1 MKLNRKSKPVRQSRR
16 LLQNSAPRLL
26 AISIAALSPALPAA
40 ASWLDSDYYC
50 RVYGCVVVHDGFS
63 FDVYDNYIFATGQS
77 VPANGKMIPWSGNP
91 FEGNGDVNP
100 VITGTRTEGLTAVPL
115 QDEGMRLGIDT
126 DGDGTIDFEPT
137 GGSNSGF
144 LDASDALNPFTLNE
158 NTDLVGIASSA
169 QRSFYVSSRTDF
181 YLSAEV
187 FSVGEPGPG
196 NSVAYFDSIDF
207 DYQMTTRG
215 EDDGMEFG
223 ANAMRGKGQ
232 MREIGNIQTLRDLY
246 GGPVNIM
253 EFRKEIRRRDSA
265 SLPSQSVRFDYTY
278 GFEDYDLSMGAGR
291 VRYRIEFD
299 FYNR

>member
-1 MKLNRKSKPVRQSRR
+1 MKQSKAQSPSSRPP
-16 LLQNSAPRLL
+16 LLISTPRIL
-26 AISIAALSPALPAA
+26 ALCAAAFWPASQAA

-63 FDVYDNYIFATGQS
+63 FDVYDNFVFATGGT
-77 VPANGKMIPWSGNP
+77 VPSNGRMIPWSGNP
-91 FEGNGDVNP
+91 FDGNGDVNP

-137 GGSNSGF
+137 GGSSEGF
-144 LDASDALNPFTLNE
+144 LDASDSLNPFTLNE
-158 NTDLVGIASSA
+158 NSDLVGVATTA

-181 YLSAEV
+181 YLSAQV
-187 FSVGEPGPG
+187 FPVGQAGAT
-196 NSVAYFDSIDF
+196 NSATYFDTIDF
-207 DYQMTTRG
+207 DYRMTMRG
-215 EDDGMEFG
+215 EDDGMQFG
-223 ANAMRGKGQ
+223 ANARRGNGNMRV
-232 MREIGNIQTLRDLY
+232 IGNIDTLADLY

-253 EFRKEIRRRDSA
+253 EFRREIRRRNSA

-278 GFEDYDLSMGAGR
+278 GFEDYDLSMGAGN

>member
-1 MKLNRKSKPVRQSRR
+1 M
-16 LLQNSAPRLL
+16 
-26 AISIAALSPALPAA
+26 
-40 ASWLDSDYYC
+40 
-50 RVYGCVVVHDGFS
+50 HDGFS
-63 FDVYDNYIFATGQS
+63 FDVYDNFVFTTGGT
-77 VPANGKMIPWSGNP
+77 VPSNGLMVPWSGNP

-126 DGDGTIDFEPT
+126 NGDGTIDFEPT
-137 GGSNSGF
+137 GGSSEGF
-144 LDASDALNPFTLNE
+144 LDASDSLNPFTLNQ
-158 NTDLVGIASSA
+158 NTDLVGVATTA

-181 YLSAEV
+181 YLSAQV
-187 FSVGEPGPG
+187 FPVGAAGSG
-196 NSVAYFDSIDF
+196 NSSNHFDTIEF
-207 DYQMTTRG
+207 DYQMTMRG
-215 EDDGMEFG
+215 EDDGMQFG
-223 ANAMRGKGQ
+223 ANARRGNGNMRV
-232 MREIGNIQTLRDLY
+232 IGNVDTLADLY

-253 EFRKEIRRRDSA
+253 EFRREIRRRNSA